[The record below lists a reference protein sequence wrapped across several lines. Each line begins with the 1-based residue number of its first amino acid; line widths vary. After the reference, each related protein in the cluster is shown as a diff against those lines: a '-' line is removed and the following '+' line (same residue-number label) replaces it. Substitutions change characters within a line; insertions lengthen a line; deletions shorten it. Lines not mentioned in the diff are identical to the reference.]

1 MSIFRARVQRAAL
14 SVVAIAGFVVPLV
27 TTSAAAS
34 APTVTRASIVYTA
47 DTNRDFHYG
56 LYEAPASN
64 PLSRTA
70 IVPESTSRDV
80 YSDAISP
87 DGTKVAAEVDRVG
100 AGDYPLEIIDVAT
113 GAHAVVNPASH
124 TANFASGD
132 AVDGYD
138 FSRDGTTITF
148 AKAHWGTSPG
158 GSRSFTET
166 LFSRPADLSSPATAV
181 NGGAGFA
188 YPAYSQ
194 DGTKLAASKLRGIDA
209 GLYVL
214 DPSTGVATKFA
225 TAPSGTRF
233 RDPSWSPDGKS
244 VVASLASLAP
254 DGSIDPKA
262 DLLLL
267 DPTKPA
273 NQTPVRVSPANNTHL
288 DYQRPYFAMD
298 GSIWTDVIDSKNC
311 CSGDLVQAH
320 RNSKGGWTLADRTPT
335 PSVDEVQPVS
345 PRPVDDGAPI
355 EAVTFGP
362 VGLAGYTLIV
372 HWTVPAGL
380 DDYSHVVLHRTG
392 GISGD
397 TDIDNAFGTSYADS
411 QVQLGDTYTYT
422 ATVYDG
428 SGNAGP
434 TTTTS
439 VSATASGANIVAPSP
454 TSTTS
459 HLLPFN
465 VNWEL
470 PAQPGA
476 PVITFDVKYA
486 VKGGASWTLGP
497 AVSWYTG
504 TTLPGARFTK
514 GVSGQTYYFRAI
526 VHDDQGNVSPTA
538 WKGVNVPLDQKAGT
552 FSHGWGTITNSQYW
566 LGSIAA
572 TATNGASVTFTTTSK
587 SEAIIGDK
595 CPACGTFAVYLD
607 GHYRGTF
614 NSASSTTA
622 HRRVLWSLVNARI
635 GRHTI
640 KVVAVLAKGKV
651 LRVDGLS
658 NPR

>member
-1 MSIFRARVQRAAL
+1 MSSFPARVQRAAL
-14 SVVAIAGFVVPLV
+14 SGVVIAGLVVPLI

-34 APTVTRASIVYTA
+34 APTVTRASIVYAA
-47 DTNRDFHYG
+47 DTNGDFHYG
-56 LYEAPASN
+56 IYEAPASN
-64 PLSRTA
+64 PSSRTA
-70 IVPESTSRDV
+70 ILPESTSRDV
-80 YSDAISP
+80 LSDAVSP
-87 DGTKVAAEVDRVG
+87 DGTKIAAEVDRIG
-100 AGDYPLEIIDVAT
+100 DGDYPLEIIDVAT
-113 GAHAVVNPASH
+113 GAHSVVMSATH

-132 AVDGYD
+132 AVDGQD

-148 AKAHWGTSPG
+148 AKDHWSTSPG

-181 NGGAGFA
+181 IGGAGFA
-188 YPAYSQ
+188 HPSYSP
-194 DGTKLAASKLRGIDA
+194 DGTKLAVTKPQGTDP

-214 DPSTGVATKFA
+214 DPSTGAATEIA
-225 TAPSGTRF
+225 AAPSGTRF
-233 RDPSWSPDGKS
+233 SDLSWSPDGKS
-244 VVASLASLAP
+244 IVASLRHLVP
-254 DGSIDPKA
+254 GYIDSKA
-262 DLLLL
+262 DLLLF

-273 NQTPVRVSPANNTHL
+273 SQTPVRVSPASNAHL

-298 GSIWTDVIDSKNC
+298 GSIWADVIDSQNC
-311 CSGDLVQAH
+311 CSGDLLQAH
-320 RNSKGGWTLADRTPT
+320 KNSAGGWTLADRTPT
-335 PSVDEVQPVS
+335 SSIDEGQPVS
-345 PRPVDDGAPI
+345 PRPVDDGAPT
-355 EAVTFGP
+355 EAVTFGA
-362 VGLAGYTLIV
+362 VGLAGYTLV
-372 HWTVPAGL
+372 LHWTVPAGL
-380 DDYSHVVLHRTG
+380 DDYSHVVLHRSG

-397 TDIDNAFGTSYADS
+397 TDIDNAFGTSYADTH
-411 QVQLGDTYTYT
+411 VHLGDTYTYT

-459 HLLPFN
+459 HSLPFN
-465 VNWEL
+465 VKWEL
-470 PAQPGA
+470 PGQPGA

-504 TTLPGARFTK
+504 TTLGGAQFTK
-514 GVSGQTYYFRAI
+514 GVPGQTYYFRAI
-526 VHDDQGNVSPTA
+526 VHDDQGNVSPTG
-538 WKGVNVPLDQKAGT
+538 WKGFNVPLDQKAGT

-587 SEAIIGDK
+587 SESIIGDK

-614 NSASSTTA
+614 SSASSTTA
-622 HRRVLWSLVNARI
+622 HRRVLWSLVNKAI